1 MSTRPRPIPRPEP
14 DPTTHVASSPGVLS
28 VRSARVKHARRL
40 AARSFR
46 AKTGEFLAEGPQAV
60 REALTLAGT
69 VIEVFATAEASRR
82 HEAWQADG
90 LTWHVVDDDVLVE
103 IADSVQPQGIVA
115 RCRDLTR
122 TIASIE
128 AIAWRLVIVC
138 FEIRDPGNLG
148 AVIRVADAAGADAV
162 LVIGDSVDP
171 LNPKVVRSTAGSLFH
186 LPIVVERDA
195 DRALTLIGRRDV
207 QLLAADGGGEAQLFD
222 DAVDLARPTAWLM
235 GNEAHGLPMAV
246 RERCDQVVGVPIY
259 GRAESL
265 NLATAAAVC
274 AYASAHAL
282 RG

>member
-1 MSTRPRPIPRPEP
+1 M
-14 DPTTHVASSPGVLS
+14 ASSPGVLS

-40 AARSFR
+40 ATRSFR
-46 AKTGEFLAEGPQAV
+46 VKTGEFLAEGPQAV

-82 HEAWQADG
+82 HKAWQADG